1 VPYSG
6 IVGRQEDLSRR
17 QSLSRKELS
26 VGPGDTHLSG
36 RGRSLPFSYPQ
47 LLIVKTQRV
56 PSHRDRTGRDED
68 NVAAQPTKSRDIVH
82 KC

>member
-17 QSLSRKELS
+17 QSLSHKELS
-26 VGPGDTHLSG
+26 VGPGNTHLSG

-47 LLIVKTQRV
+47 FLIVKTQSV
-56 PSHRDRTGRDED
+56 PSHRDRTGRDDD
-68 NVAAQPTKSRDIVH
+68 NVAAQPT
-82 KC
+82 